1 MEQKFVSQ
9 EVFDARMDVFEEKI
23 NSVVRE
29 VMDMKQELKNIA
41 DIQRQVVEH
50 GKDIQSAHTEI
61 GHNRERLR
69 KLEENQAKI
78 VWAVVSAILMAIVQ
92 FVISG
97 GLIKR

>member
-29 VMDMKQELKNIA
+29 VMDVKQELKNIA

-50 GKDIQSAHTEI
+50 GKDIQSAHAEI

-97 GLIKR
+97 GLIKK

>member
-29 VMDMKQELKNIA
+29 VMDVKQELRNIA

-50 GKDIQSAHTEI
+50 GKDIQLAHTEI
-61 GHNRERLR
+61 GYNRERLR
-69 KLEENQAKI
+69 RLEENQAKI
-78 VWAVVSAILMAIVQ
+78 VWAVIGAILIAIVQ
-92 FVISG
+92 FVING
-97 GLIKR
+97 GLIRR

>member
-23 NSVVRE
+23 NNMVRE
-29 VMDMKQELKNIA
+29 VMDVKKELKNITE
-41 DIQRQVVEH
+41 IQRQVVEH
-50 GKDIQSAHTEI
+50 GKDIQSANAEI
-61 GHNRERLR
+61 NHNRERLR
-69 KLEENQAKI
+69 RLEENQAKI

-97 GLIKR
+97 GLIKK

>member
-1 MEQKFVSQ
+1 MDQKFVSQ

-29 VMDMKQELKNIA
+29 VMDVKQELKNIA

-61 GHNRERLR
+61 GHNRERIR
-69 KLEENQAKI
+69 QLEENQSKI
-78 VWAVVSAILMAIVQ
+78 IWAVIGAILIAIVQ

>member
-1 MEQKFVSQ
+1 MSQ

-23 NSVVRE
+23 NSMVRE
-29 VMDMKQELKNIA
+29 VMDVKQELKNIA

-50 GKDIQSAHTEI
+50 GKDIQSAHAEI
-61 GHNRERLR
+61 GHNRERIQQ
-69 KLEENQAKI
+69 LEGTQAKI
-78 VWAVVSAILMAIVQ
+78 IWAVISAILIAIVQ

>member
-1 MEQKFVSQ
+1 MSQ

-29 VMDMKQELKNIA
+29 VMDVKQELRNIA

-50 GKDIQSAHTEI
+50 GKDIQSARAEI
-61 GHNRERLR
+61 GHNQERIR
-69 KLEENQAKI
+69 QLEENQAKI
-78 VWAVVSAILMAIVQ
+78 IWAVVSAILMAIVQ

-97 GLIKR
+97 GLMKKL